1 MKKLKYFRIM
11 ADLTLEALADKA
23 EVSVGHLSHLE
34 NGSRDNPS
42 KETMEKVAAAL
53 GKTVPEVFFSELT
66 EQEAQ
71 DMALK
76 GHHVESGVVNQ

>member
-11 ADLTLEALADKA
+11 ADLTLEALAEQA
-23 EVSVGHLSHLE
+23 EVSIGHLSHLE

-42 KETMEKVAAAL
+42 KETMEKIAAAL

-66 EQEAQ
+66 EEEAQ
-71 DMALK
+71 EMAQK
-76 GHHVESGVVNQ
+76 GHCAESGVVSQ